1 MDPDG
6 KIAAAVDSVEKT
18 ATATDPAVAAMKGWA
33 AGRVQLGRDLRCCA
47 GPGRGFNAN
56 DGRSATKVGGTAGL
70 LRREQTTA
78 YLSEQEMWRR
88 LRPWWRKERQPRAI
102 REREMC
108 SWAISIN
115 VLVIR
120 CPTHNILV
128 HMCQV
133 LKRDANQRIK
143 V

>member
-1 MDPDG
+1 MMDLDG
-6 KIAAAVDSVEKT
+6 KIAAAVDSVEKA
-18 ATATDPAVAAMKGWA
+18 ATATDPAVAAMKGWV
-33 AGRVQLGRDLRCCA
+33 AGQVQLGRDLRGCA

-56 DGRSATKVGGTAGL
+56 DGRSTTKVGGTAGL

-78 YLSEQEMWRR
+78 YSPEQETWRR

-108 SWAISIN
+108 PWAISIN

-120 CPTHNILV
+120 CSTHI
-128 HMCQV
+128 V
-133 LKRDANQRIK
+133 L
-143 V
+143 